1 MSPSVR
7 PEPEFR
13 ADSSFDLTPELEA
26 MFNALARAA
35 KDDPAARN
43 ELHARLRGKI
53 ARFLEPWRGNQLAI
67 GDFADLQQE
76 AFVVFANLVLDW
88 TGEGSFARYF
98 FGFYPWRL
106 RHAIAHH
113 ERRWGPRRM
122 LLVPQEDIERLHRG
136 ETEVGEDAGLSLG
149 ALTKEERALLALRLA
164 GYSLPAAARRLGW
177 SEWTAARRWRALR
190 RRLERVTSRES

>member
-7 PEPEFR
+7 PEPEFH
-13 ADSSFDLTPELEA
+13 ADSNFDLTPELEA
-26 MFNALARAA
+26 LFNALARAA

-53 ARFLEPWRGNQLAI
+53 ARFLEPWRGKQLAI

-76 AFVVFANLVLDW
+76 AFVVFTNLVLDW

-106 RHAIAHH
+106 HHAVAYH

-122 LLVPQEDIERLHRG
+122 LLVPQEDIEQLGRG
-136 ETEVGEDAGLSLG
+136 EATVGEDAEIALG
-149 ALTKEERALLALRLA
+149 VLTQEERALLALRLS
-164 GYSLPAAARRLGW
+164 GYSLPAAAARLGW
-177 SEWTAARRWRALR
+177 SERTVARRWRVLR
-190 RRLERVTSRES
+190 RRLGRDVGE